1 MVSAHSQVRRSTRRQ
16 LHILRKKSV
25 GGAKALA
32 HSSGSG
38 SAVEQRR
45 PGDRLG
51 GIPSSSLSTTPK
63 QQQEQRQ
70 HLSPTAAAAAAA
82 NSGAAPAP
90 KDALASELWAWLG
103 GVGSG
108 RSCSAERPKRSSQ
121 RSGGGGEWRGA
132 FYNRECRAVA
142 NRVGKDPLYCCRLYT
157 VVALL
162 VQVQS
167 LEGEEQLDYSTFVR
181 VFWTRVTAHLRPRQ
195 LHTFTFAR
203 CACSP
208 LLLRNPASLTP
219 LVWLIQPVLL
229 LIRRSTCLNTQVWVT
244 SRDETPSR
252 PQEERFTC
260 EAGERGQGDL
270 PAQGRRRHP
279 SGVSSRYGKRM
290 RRASSP
296 GDVDGRSGAEK
307 ATKSIPQVASIATR
321 ESVSCSEVLF

>member
-1 MVSAHSQVRRSTRRQ
+1 MFAATSCAAMPAPSLMPLKRERFMCRGQVHVSRYDIHTTSHAGLFWRLSLVVLVMMSAHSQVRRSTRRQ

-70 HLSPTAAAAAAA
+70 HLSPTAAAAAAS

-142 NRVGKDPLYCCRLYT
+142 NRV
-157 VVALL
+157 
-162 VQVQS
+162 
-167 LEGEEQLDYSTFVR
+167 
-181 VFWTRVTAHLRPRQ
+181 
-195 LHTFTFAR
+195 
-203 CACSP
+203 
-208 LLLRNPASLTP
+208 
-219 LVWLIQPVLL
+219 
-229 LIRRSTCLNTQVWVT
+229 
-244 SRDETPSR
+244 
-252 PQEERFTC
+252 
-260 EAGERGQGDL
+260 
-270 PAQGRRRHP
+270 
-279 SGVSSRYGKRM
+279 
-290 RRASSP
+290 
-296 GDVDGRSGAEK
+296 
-307 ATKSIPQVASIATR
+307 
-321 ESVSCSEVLF
+321 